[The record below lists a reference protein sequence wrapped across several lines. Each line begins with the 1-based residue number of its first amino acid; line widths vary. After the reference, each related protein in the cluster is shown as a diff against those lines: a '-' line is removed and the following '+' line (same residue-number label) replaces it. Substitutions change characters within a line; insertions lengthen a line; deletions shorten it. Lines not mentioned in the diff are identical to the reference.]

1 MNKRQKR
8 EEGYKVIR
16 TGDIPA
22 EFNFA
27 GDIPAEFNFT
37 GDIPAEF
44 DSIDVFA
51 HMSIEDTQKFI
62 DIIINGIYYKF
73 TNADN
78 LEEAAYWFD
87 MLEQIR
93 KN

>member
-1 MNKRQKR
+1 MNKRQKK
-8 EEGYKVIR
+8 EKGYKVIR
-16 TGDIPA
+16 T
-22 EFNFA
+22 

-44 DSIDVFA
+44 NFTGDIDVFA
-51 HMSIEDTQKFI
+51 HMSIENTQKFI